1 MIWFILGKEA
11 VFNDLFCFVLQ
22 MVTVE
27 ETAVIGCSTV
37 PDIPKFVD
45 IDSDD
50 KDPLL
55 CSLYAPDIYYNM
67 RVSEVIPRLFRLLR
81 KLVSQRDK
89 SLIPCASVSLLF

>member
-1 MIWFILGKEA
+1 
-11 VFNDLFCFVLQ
+11 

-27 ETAVIGCSTV
+27 KSAANGSSTV

-55 CSLYAPDIYYNM
+55 CCLYAPDIYYNL
-67 RVSEVIPRLFRLLR
+67 RVSEVIP
-81 KLVSQRDK
+81 KL
-89 SLIPCASVSLLF
+89 